1 MTEAARLLAVPENL
15 ERFPGQ
21 RTLDEAGHHHP
32 VLPGLAGADG
42 VEQPGDDAVET
53 PFLVVREREELVH
66 GLRVCV
72 RPAPL
77 RRRSVYA
84 ARLLV
89 QRVFVAMV
97 AVDLRRRCDQHALPE
112 AVAVLEHDL
121 GALEVR
127 DQGVHRLLDD
137 EPDADGRCKVVDDI
151 TLVYELVDDGAVEHG
166 IDHEVEVCVAG
177 QVLDVRQRARGEV
190 VERPDLPTLIEE
202 ELAEVG
208 ADEPCPARD
217 QGFAPPPCRA
227 MASQASCSHARD
239 RCAAPRS
246 RHS

>member
-1 MTEAARLLAVPENL
+1 
-15 ERFPGQ
+15 
-21 RTLDEAGHHHP
+21 
-32 VLPGLAGADG
+32 
-42 VEQPGDDAVET
+42 
-53 PFLVVREREELVH
+53 
-66 GLRVCV
+66 
-72 RPAPL
+72 
-77 RRRSVYA
+77 
-84 ARLLV
+84 
-89 QRVFVAMV
+89 MV

-151 TLVYELVDDGAVEHG
+151 TLVYELVDDGGLSTESTTRW
-166 IDHEVEVCVAG
+166 ICVAG

-190 VERPDLPTLIEE
+190 VERPDLNPHRGG
-202 ELAEVG
+202 ARRVG

-217 QGFAPPPCRA
+217 QGLRPLLAAPWRHRLAAA
-227 MASQASCSHARD
+227 MPD

>member
-1 MTEAARLLAVPENL
+1 MMQSRP
-15 ERFPGQ
+15 RF
-21 RTLDEAGHHHP
+21 AM
-32 VLPGLAGADG
+32 
-42 VEQPGDDAVET
+42 
-53 PFLVVREREELVH
+53 VREREELVH
-66 GLRVCV
+66 GLRVCM

-151 TLVYELVDDGAVEHG
+151 TLVYELVDDSAVEHG
-166 IDHEVEVCVAG
+166 IDHEVEVVAG

-190 VERPDLPTLIEE
+190 VERLDLPNPHRGG
-202 ELAEVG
+202 ARRVG
-208 ADEPCPARD
+208 ADEP
-217 QGFAPPPCRA
+217 APPVTRA
-227 MASQASCSHARD
+227 LRPSL
-239 RCAAPRS
+239 PR
-246 RHS
+246 HGVTG